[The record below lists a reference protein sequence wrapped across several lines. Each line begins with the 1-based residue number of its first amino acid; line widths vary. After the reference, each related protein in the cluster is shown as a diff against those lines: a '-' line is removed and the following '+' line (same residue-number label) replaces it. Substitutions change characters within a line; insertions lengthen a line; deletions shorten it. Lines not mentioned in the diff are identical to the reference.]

1 MCVSWASAKR
11 LAKSATPARD
21 ATGNLKNAMA
31 RMGATQTRRRHD
43 STDGTLQ
50 YIWKHLDGHIC
61 LLDPRAAPSPHYLV
75 LVCLGRWCPASSAVL
90 GFEIGRGCCGFM
102 TTANLLVSPLAD
114 QAFLVGG
121 VLRIRRGPGGGP
133 ARSARLPRARRR
145 TAWRAAPL
153 DQRGESSPSWVRGE
167 FVSTTW
173 FLGGFDSSSSEAPTG
188 CGTENK
194 TDQSLN
200 VTQRWVLNA
209 HGIASTG
216 VSGVYVRLAI

>member
-31 RMGATQTRRRHD
+31 RMGETQTRRRHD

-90 GFEIGRGCCGFM
+90 GFEIGRGCWIYDHCQ
-102 TTANLLVSPLAD
+102 PLGIAISRPSISRWWCF
-114 QAFLVGG
+114 AHPPRPRGRSGKVGTVAKGSAPHRTEGGSAGSTWRILALVGS
-121 VLRIRRGPGGGP
+121 R
-133 ARSARLPRARRR
+133 
-145 TAWRAAPL
+145 
-153 DQRGESSPSWVRGE
+153 
-167 FVSTTW
+167 
-173 FLGGFDSSSSEAPTG
+173 
-188 CGTENK
+188 
-194 TDQSLN
+194 
-200 VTQRWVLNA
+200 
-209 HGIASTG
+209 
-216 VSGVYVRLAI
+216 